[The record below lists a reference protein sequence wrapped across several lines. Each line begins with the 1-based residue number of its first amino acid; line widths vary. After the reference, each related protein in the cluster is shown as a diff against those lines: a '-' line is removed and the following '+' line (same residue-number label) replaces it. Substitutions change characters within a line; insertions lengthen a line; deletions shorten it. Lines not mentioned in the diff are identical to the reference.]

1 MNSKRPQRPD
11 SYDHRRRQL
20 QENLGAKASRSRL
33 ARSETER
40 SALTGLALFGIVG
53 WSVMIPTLLGL
64 ALGIWIDRRFPSPYS
79 WTLMLLLLGI
89 SLGCINAWYW
99 IDREQKR

>member
-1 MNSKRPQRPD
+1 MNGKRTKRPS
-11 SYDHRRRQL
+11 SYDHRRQQL
-20 QENLGAKASRSRL
+20 QQNLRAKAARSRI
-33 ARSETER
+33 AASETEN

-64 ALGIWIDRRFPSPYS
+64 ALGIWIDRRFPVPYS

-89 SLGCINAWYW
+89 SLGCLNAWYW
-99 IDREQKR
+99 IDRERKR